1 MLKLKNNYRNVNNR
15 VPHPDGPWAATR
27 PWLTRAILAQIGACS
42 TSAQSIAATRCTCD
56 LHFTSSMPGG
66 NPSRLANAAA
76 RIALRLDEMPFRE
89 W

>member
-1 MLKLKNNYRNVNNR
+1 MSTILFLTDHEL
-15 VPHPDGPWAATR
+15 PQDPD
-27 PWLTRAILAQIGACS
+27 LHAQIGACS

-76 RIALRLDEMPFRE
+76 RIAFRLNEMPFRE
-89 W
+89 